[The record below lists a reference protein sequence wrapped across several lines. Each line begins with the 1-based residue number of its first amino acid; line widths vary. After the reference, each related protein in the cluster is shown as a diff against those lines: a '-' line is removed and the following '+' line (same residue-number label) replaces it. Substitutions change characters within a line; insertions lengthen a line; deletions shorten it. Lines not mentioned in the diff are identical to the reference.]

1 MPKELI
7 SDALDFV
14 NTLLQLAN
22 TDLGQIITL
31 FTVLAGGGT
40 GLVSL
45 VNVSHIIPV
54 IGNQFKNFS
63 KVVKATSTGVS
74 SLGGALKAVGGG
86 AGALAGA
93 MSSALPV
100 ILGVSAA
107 IALVVGAV
115 KLFDHLFP
123 SLEDVQAE
131 LEEVNTQYEDNQ
143 ARLQELN
150 DIPYYERTPE
160 IIEEK
165 QALEEENEELRK
177 QIEYWEQL
185 EEQKKKDLAE
195 DYFENGIEIEQFN
208 VGYKLSA
215 IGNTDPLNKQW
226 QDWSAWLWEFN
237 EEVGETVN
245 SLTFDNYEELQ
256 DWLSRNIPEAV
267 GLSKDELEKLGLTFE
282 KTSGVIKLT
291 EDEIQQGF
299 NTAVNDLIKTV
310 GSQVDVTDDQLL
322 SYYNLKNA
330 LLETIEAYETLGD
343 EESLTKANNLK
354 DYLNQLNA
362 AFYAYADII
371 DLYNTEIVAL
381 GYSVDE
387 LANKYPQLTNYIDD
401 ANGVTTINIQ
411 KLLSQRNQ
419 TIETKKELAKLVAS
433 ITTFNNT
440 QLSVKEKIEN
450 LKAIALAAGVTGAAI
465 NGLYNIE
472 PEFTDNIY
480 ENAEL
485 AFQRAETISLSGAH
499 NIEEYFNAIIDGI
512 DKVKEEEDDLGD
524 TGSSATKQLVDKA
537 KEQFDI
543 YYKDLQHKRNLDE
556 IDEEEYLNELRKL
569 VDNYIEDATN
579 NMKEYGLT
587 HDEIIRNMYQYE
599 EELYDGWKEREE
611 EKLEKIKE
619 TQESL
624 ISDLEDEISVYEKLF
639 GYMTS
644 KIEDQIE
651 LLEDEKEA
659 ITDYWDQEIE
669 KLKES
674 NEELE
679 KQIELEEILDNL
691 ARAKQKKVLVFKDG
705 RFQYIQ
711 DVDEVNEAQVKLE
724 EYQREAALQQ
734 EVDKLE
740 QLKNEAIASIDKQ
753 IENWEKYKEEWSS
766 VVDYYSEES
775 DRFLIEQKLKIS
787 LENENWQT
795 SLNNLSSY
803 IAQYKALLAQ
813 LTQAE
818 KDLSKIEN
826 GESLEDIGNSSSIS
840 SSSGSN
846 IGNTQIND
854 NGWVMD
860 GTVTV
865 DKSGTGGN
873 SVPVWYDP
881 VTNKVMTSGLG
892 PGDIIHTAG
901 GDYMITG
908 GTAGNYESIPYQG
921 GTLQEAIS
929 SSNTSSGSNS
939 SIGSTIISG
948 VNNIISNILNGLKK
962 HGDGSLQTNA
972 GLSIVGENGP
982 ELRVLGTDGIIPY
995 NITKNLWA
1003 WGSLNPND
1011 LNNYSNFSSDKE
1023 VVNQFIFENLTLPNI
1038 EDGIGFINYIKD
1050 NFWRKT
1056 VQMYTKS

>member
-7 SDALDFV
+7 SGALDFV

-63 KVVKATSTGVS
+63 KVIKATSTGVS
-74 SLGGALKAVGGG
+74 TLGGALKAVGGG

-150 DIPYYERTPE
+150 EIPYYERTPE

-165 QALEEENEELRK
+165 QALEEENEELKR
-177 QIEYWEQL
+177 QIEYWEEL
-185 EEQKKKDLAE
+185 EEQKKKDWAE
-195 DYFENGIEIEQFN
+195 NYANKGIDVQESVDYGDSGYTLTDLPEQFKSFLYS
-208 VGYKLSA
+208 V
-215 IGNTDPLNKQW
+215 D
-226 QDWSAWLWEFN
+226 
-237 EEVGETVN
+237 EVTGEM
-245 SLTFDNYEELQ
+245 LDHIHFDTFEELQ
-256 DWLSRNIPEAV
+256 GWLSNNIPEAA
-267 GLSKDELEKLGLTFE
+267 GKTIDELEKM
-282 KTSGVIKLT
+282 
-291 EDEIQQGF
+291 GF
-299 NTAVNDLIKTV
+299 AFGDATKTV
-310 GSQVDVTDDQLL
+310 RYAGEDLENYYVRSVANLLSNVKDATKATDDQVLQYYEL
-322 SYYNLKNA
+322 KEGIEELISAYSILGEDTSYWENVLNA
-330 LLETIEAYETLGD
+330 L
-343 EESLTKANNLK
+343 
-354 DYLNQLNA
+354 NQR
-362 AFYAYADII
+362 FYAYTGNIDI
-371 DLYNTEIVAL
+371 YNTEIVAL
-381 GYSVDE
+381 GYSVE
-387 LANKYPQLTNYIDD
+387 QLANEYPQLTNYMDD

-411 KLLSQRNQ
+411 RLLSQQNQ
-419 TIETKKELAKLVAS
+419 TLETKKELAKLVAT
-433 ITTFNNT
+433 ITTFNDT
-440 QLSVKEKIEN
+440 QLSVRSKLMN
-450 LKAIALAAGVTGAAI
+450 LRAIALAAGATSEAI
-465 NGLYNIE
+465 QLLTSSSSD
-472 PEFTDNIY
+472 PY
-480 ENAEL
+480 ESAEL
-485 AFQRAETISLSGAH
+485 ASAFAQNLSLH
-499 NIEEYFNAIIDGI
+499 NGSIEAVFNAIIDGI
-512 DKVKEEEDDLGD
+512 DKVKEEEDDDLSG

-587 HDEIIRNMYQYE
+587 HDEIVRNMYQYE

-651 LLEDEKEA
+651 LLEGKKEA

-753 IENWEKYKEEWSS
+753 IEIWKTYKEEWSA

-826 GESLEDIGNSSSIS
+826 GESLEGIENSSSIS
-840 SSSGSN
+840 SPSGSN

-908 GTAGNYESIPYQG
+908 GTAGNYESTPYQG

-929 SSNTSSGSNS
+929 SNNSSSSSNS

-948 VNNIISNILNGLKK
+948 VNNIISNILNGLTK

-995 NITKNLWA
+995 SITKNLWA

-1011 LNNYSNFSSDKE
+1011 LNSDSNFSRDKE